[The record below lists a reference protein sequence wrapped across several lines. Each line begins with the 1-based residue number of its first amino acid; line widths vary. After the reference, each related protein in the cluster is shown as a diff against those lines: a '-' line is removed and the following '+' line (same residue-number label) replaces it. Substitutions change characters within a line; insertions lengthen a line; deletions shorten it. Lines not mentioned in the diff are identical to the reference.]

1 MLKVEQLYYLY
12 LVYRFGSIKLAA
24 QSIPVTPS
32 AVSTA
37 IHKLEDDIGVN
48 LMEHKYRSV
57 ELTDVAKEIAVVTEE
72 IMDKMDKIEE
82 IITKAKGE
90 REILTDNKLNFYL
103 SRGYYQGGLGKI
115 FEFMEKIGFDAN
127 VPDISCGNEKY
138 LEFVSQDK
146 DAVLMNFF
154 KEPAE
159 ELLDQYPEVE
169 YFKVVSLRPSVYCS
183 RDYPEIDEKIK
194 EIAPQDV
201 CKLPILLFTEGF
213 DLAMPICEML
223 EQYGK
228 LNIIG
233 KYSNTNVMS
242 VLLEKCKGVSV
253 SAEVV
258 PFFYTDS
265 SENFLMRT
273 IPIKTDMR
281 LSIIICYNK
290 AIDENKKEHLRKMEK
305 HIISNFIANGLV

>member
-12 LVYRFGSIKLAA
+12 LVYRLGSIKLAA

-57 ELTDVAKEIAVVTEE
+57 ELTAVAKEIAIATED
-72 IMDKMDKIEE
+72 IFKTIEHIE
-82 IITKAKGE
+82 AIITKTKGE
-90 REILTDNKLNFYL
+90 MKSKADNKLNFYL
-103 SRGYYQGGLGKI
+103 SRGYYQGGLSKI
-115 FEFMEKIGFDAN
+115 FEFLENMGFDAN

-146 DAVLMNFF
+146 DAVLINFF

-159 ELLDQYPEVE
+159 DLLEQYPEVE
-169 YFKVVSLRPSVYCS
+169 YYKILSLRPCVYCARNYS
-183 RDYPEIDEKIK
+183 GIDEKIK
-194 EIAPQDV
+194 EITPQDV

-223 EQYGK
+223 EEYGE
-228 LNIIG
+228 LNLIG
-233 KYSNTNVMS
+233 KYSNISVMTA
-242 VLLEKCKGVSV
+242 LLEKGKGVSV
-253 SAEVV
+253 STEIV
-258 PFFYTDS
+258 PFFSINTS
-265 SENFLMRT
+265 GGLLMKT

-281 LSIIICYNK
+281 LALMVCYNK
-290 AIDENKKEHLRKMEK
+290 RIDDNKKELLKKMAK
-305 HIISNFIANGLV
+305 HIVVNI

>member
-1 MLKVEQLYYLY
+1 MLKLEQLYYLY

-37 IHKLEDDIGVN
+37 IRKLEDDIGVH
-48 LMEHKYRSV
+48 LMEHKYRGV

-82 IITKAKGE
+82 IITKAKGDGE
-90 REILTDNKLNFYL
+90 TLADNKLTFYL
-103 SRGYYQGGLGKI
+103 SRGYYQGGLSKV
-115 FEFMEKIGFDAN
+115 FEFLEKMGFDAN
-127 VPDISCGNEKY
+127 VPDISGGNEKY
-138 LEFVSQDK
+138 LELVSQDK

-169 YFKVVSLRPSVYCS
+169 YCKILSLRPCVYCS
-183 RDYPEIDEKIK
+183 RDYPGISEKIK
-194 EIAPQDV
+194 EITPQDV

-223 EQYGK
+223 EEYGK
-228 LNIIG
+228 INIIG
-233 KYSNTNVMS
+233 KYSNVTVMTA
-242 VLLEKCKGVSV
+242 LLEKCKGISV
-253 SAEVV
+253 SAEIV
-258 PFFYTDS
+258 PFFSMGSDDS
-265 SENFLMRT
+265 LMRV

-281 LSIIICYNK
+281 LSVVVCYNK
-290 AIDENKKEHLRKMEK
+290 EIGEHKKELLRKMAK
-305 HIISNFIANGLV
+305 HTLMNI